1 MSEKKSLSLST
12 LLLLFSILVIIVMA
26 CYIYIEKTNANK
38 KIANLEANATDM
50 QNTIYELQ
58 GKINILSNTI
68 NSNTNYQ
75 DNTIEQDIE
84 NSVDDEIQGEDTI
97 KVLVEMHINHSG
109 MPGPDGATDWGT
121 SRFIA
126 SDGWVYEYEYD
137 EYNKKTSYPQKKKLE
152 ELSKEL
158 ISKAKKTGK
167 KLTGEEL
174 KLVKDYI
181 RNVEEEKENIKEIKS
196 SIESEPQLADLVVY
210 EYFLMYNYV
219 SGKQI
224 PIDPEIKGGIFYESP
239 SISKLFDIVDK
250 YI

>member
-174 KLVKDYI
+174 KLVKD
-181 RNVEEEKENIKEIKS
+181 
-196 SIESEPQLADLVVY
+196 SIDSEPQLADLVVY

>member
-1 MSEKKSLSLST
+1 MHNS
-12 LLLLFSILVIIVMA
+12 
-26 CYIYIEKTNANK
+26 
-38 KIANLEANATDM
+38 NATYM

-121 SRFIA
+121 SRFIV

-137 EYNKKTSYPQKKKLE
+137 EYNKKTSYPQKKNLE

-181 RNVEEEKENIKEIKS
+181 RNVEEGKENIKEIKS